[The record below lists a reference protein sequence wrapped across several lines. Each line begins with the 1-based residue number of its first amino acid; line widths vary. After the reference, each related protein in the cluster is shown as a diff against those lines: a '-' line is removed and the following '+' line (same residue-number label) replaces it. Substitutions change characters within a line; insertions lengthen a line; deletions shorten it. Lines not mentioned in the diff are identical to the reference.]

1 MFAPAESFRVFK
13 ARPCIYD
20 LEPSLHKNIGRT
32 REVITLDIV
41 VPSDWVGALR
51 NLWTTGEHTC
61 DCDDEGEEDHTENED
76 SATGPYGYP
85 CDSKILLYAANTPT
99 YNIDKTFPR
108 GSCNK
113 FVERYRNDIFR
124 LFYNESETVA
134 QQWAQHIQDIVH
146 STDPFL
152 FVTEEERAHRDEGY
166 IHAYCY
172 EETYKN
178 YTVDLQKV
186 MDDLIYIPDVNHL
199 DHIWYSQTGAL
210 GTNSL
215 SKLINN
221 INVGEVLD
229 LLWNYFYHDY
239 EVPPPPDPDPPVN
252 ACEDD
257 HTEHSEDD
265 HTEHSEDVVEN
276 TDDTTCEDDH
286 AFDPYNTLKLDD
298 ELVFPVHVQS
308 IFGYSDKVTLL
319 TLKDDVLYDYHVNIR
334 FKQNVVPTVETHD
347 TNDTTKPI
355 VGESFPPN

>member
-20 LEPSLHKNIGRT
+20 LEPSLHKNIGIK
-32 REVITLDIV
+32 REVVALDIV
-41 VPSDWVGALR
+41 IPSDWVGALR

-61 DCDDEGEEDHTENED
+61 ECDDEGEEGHTENED
-76 SATGPYGYP
+76 STTGPYGYP

-134 QQWAQHIQDIVH
+134 QQWAQHIEDIVS
-146 STDPFL
+146 STNPFYWI
-152 FVTEEERAHRDEGY
+152 TGEQRNNRDEGY
-166 IHAYCY
+166 VHNPCDGELYH
-172 EETYKN
+172 N

-186 MDDLIYIPDVNHL
+186 IDDLIYIPDVNQL

-239 EVPPPPDPDPPVN
+239 EVPPPPDPDPPAN
-252 ACEDD
+252 ACADD
-257 HTEHSEDD
+257 HTEHNDD
-265 HTEHSEDVVEN
+265 AVES
-276 TDDTTCEDDH
+276 TDDACEDDH

-334 FKQNVVPTVETHD
+334 FKQNVVPAVETHD

>member
-20 LEPSLHKNIGRT
+20 LEPSLHKNIGIK
-32 REVITLDIV
+32 REVVALDIV
-41 VPSDWVGALR
+41 IPSDWVGALR

-61 DCDDEGEEDHTENED
+61 ECDDEGEEGHTENED
-76 SATGPYGYP
+76 STTGPYGYP
-85 CDSKILLYAANTPT
+85 CDSKILLYAANTPS

-108 GSCNK
+108 GSCNE

-134 QQWAQHIQDIVH
+134 QQWAQHIEDIVS
-146 STDPFL
+146 STNPFYWI
-152 FVTEEERAHRDEGY
+152 TGEQRNNRDEGY
-166 IHAYCY
+166 VHNPCDGELYH
-172 EETYKN
+172 N

-186 MDDLIYIPDVNHL
+186 IDDLIYIPDVNQL

-239 EVPPPPDPDPPVN
+239 EVPPPPDPDPPAN
-252 ACEDD
+252 ACADD
-257 HTEHSEDD
+257 HTEHNDD
-265 HTEHSEDVVEN
+265 AVES
-276 TDDTTCEDDH
+276 TDDACEDDH

-334 FKQNVVPTVETHD
+334 FKQNVVPAVETHD